1 MSYLTQNDIYFH
13 TQINRRVSLNPRFL
27 DVDFAKYIEKIVK
40 NNVEGRCIKEGYV
53 VPGTTIVLERSMGN
67 INNNQFNG
75 NIIYDVKIGVK
86 ICNIPVNSVV
96 KAPIIKMNKLGL
108 LAELGPLM
116 IIVPKEIHNN
126 KDAFKDIKIGD
137 EIELL
142 IIGKTFEL
150 NSKKISVYARLNASG
165 AQKMKV
171 VGRKGEKNTQNTV
184 NKVVDAS
191 IFYKNE
197 PETNKESDDND
208 ETLDKV
214 DEDEDEENE
223 DEEDGEEAEEAEEA
237 EDEDE
242 NNSDINEELDDDA
255 ELDEEEDDEEDDED
269 DDLGNTN
276 DNIGE
281 LDENEDPL
289 EEDVDGDGDEE
300 EEEEEE
306 EDED

>member
-1 MSYLTQNDIYFH
+1 MSYLTHNDIYFH

-27 DVDFAKYIEKIVK
+27 DMDFAKYIEKIVK
-40 NNVEGRCIKEGYV
+40 NNVEGRCIREGYV

-67 INNNQFNG
+67 LNNNQFNG

-86 ICNIPVNSVV
+86 ICNIPINSIV

-150 NSKKISVYARLNASG
+150 NSKKISVYARLSASG
-165 AQKMKV
+165 TQKMKLTV
-171 VGRKGEKNTQNTV
+171 RKGEKNTQNTV

-197 PETNKESDDND
+197 PVEEKEDEDND

-214 DEDEDEENE
+214 DEDEDSE
-223 DEEDGEEAEEAEEA
+223 DEDSE

-242 NNSDINEELDDDA
+242 NNSDINEELEDDVELDDD
-255 ELDEEEDDEEDDED
+255 EEDEEEDELENNNE
-269 DDLGNTN
+269 
-276 DNIGE
+276 NIVE
-281 LDENEDPL
+281 LEENEDPL
-289 EEDVDGDGDEE
+289 EEEEADEE

-306 EDED
+306 EDDED